1 MAMEELCRRNA
12 FEASD
17 AANRGLVPARVAER
31 LKKTAQSGAFVG
43 VNVEDRI
50 KLRELEEIVNFL

>member
-12 FEASD
+12 CEASD
-17 AANRGLVPARVAER
+17 AANRGLVQSRVAER

-43 VNVEDRI
+43 VHVEDRI